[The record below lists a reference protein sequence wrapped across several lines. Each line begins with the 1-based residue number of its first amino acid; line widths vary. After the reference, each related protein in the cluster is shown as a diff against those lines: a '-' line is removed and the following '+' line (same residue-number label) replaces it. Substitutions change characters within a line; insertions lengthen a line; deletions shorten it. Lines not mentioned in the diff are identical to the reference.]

1 MNIRLKKEERLKTKE
16 HSIQLKALQ
25 KRQQHNSFTMKED
38 SNKHSI
44 YE

>member
-1 MNIRLKKEERLKTKE
+1 
-16 HSIQLKALQ
+16 LQ

-44 YE
+44 YEWNSKTKLPQKESKGKMCIFER